1 MSSSTI
7 DEIIN
12 IQKKRADR
20 QIELKSKHLSL
31 AKEKILTYA
40 NFGKKECIYI
50 VPQFL
55 VGYSPYDVS
64 SITKSV
70 YKSLKKERFLVNIL
84 TNECLYISWD
94 INKLY
99 K

>member
-7 DEIIN
+7 DEIIS
-12 IQKKRADR
+12 IQKKRTDR
-20 QIELKSKHLSL
+20 EIELKSKHLSL
-31 AKEKILTYA
+31 AKEKIVNYA

-55 VGYSPYDVS
+55 IGYSPYDIN

-70 YKSLKKERFLVNIL
+70 YKSLKKEGFLVNIL
-84 TNECLYISWD
+84 TSECLYISWD
-94 INKLY
+94 ISKLY